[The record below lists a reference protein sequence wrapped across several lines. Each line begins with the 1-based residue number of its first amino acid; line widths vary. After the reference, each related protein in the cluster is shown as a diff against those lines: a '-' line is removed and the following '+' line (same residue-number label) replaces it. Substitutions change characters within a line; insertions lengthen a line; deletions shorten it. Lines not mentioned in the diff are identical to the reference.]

1 MAGPLK
7 LIPLPVILLAMD
19 GDSDAL
25 AEVIWNYRWYIRYLA
40 RADEYIGCLLENKL
54 IYSIVTGFRILS
66 S

>member
-7 LIPLPVILLAMD
+7 MIPLSVILLAMD

-25 AEVIWNYRWYIRYLA
+25 VEVIWNYRWYIRYLSH
-40 RADEYIGCLLENKL
+40 ADEYISCLLENKL